1 MDTGMWHRFSKRP
14 ELPEISTK
22 FNKINKILVDHQ
34 HLNPW
39 EEGATLYVLT

>member
-22 FNKINKILVDHQ
+22 FQINKILVDHQ